1 MLKETDI
8 KERVFAK
15 IRTGEA
21 LMHPRIYFVARIIL
35 LAAVAV
41 ITLALAMLVLSFAF
55 FSIHESGEQF
65 LLGFGQRGFVAFIML
80 FPWLPLLLTLLLVL
94 LLDYLLRYFKF
105 GYRISILEVFLV
117 ALAVVVGAGILI
129 NVTPLHATLLNS
141 ADHDNLPIIGPLY
154 EQLHDSHQ
162 AAGVYRGDISS
173 IQGTEFVIAHND
185 NDKDTDDGTWT
196 VLAPAGFDMTTL
208 RVGEPVY
215 VAGRMILGV
224 VNAYGV
230 HELTVDRN

>member
-1 MLKETDI
+1 
-8 KERVFAK
+8 
-15 IRTGEA
+15 
-21 LMHPRIYFVARIIL
+21 MHPRIYFVARIIL

>member
-21 LMHPRIYFVARIIL
+21 LMHPRIYFVARVIL

-162 AAGVYRGDISS
+162 AAGIYRGDISS